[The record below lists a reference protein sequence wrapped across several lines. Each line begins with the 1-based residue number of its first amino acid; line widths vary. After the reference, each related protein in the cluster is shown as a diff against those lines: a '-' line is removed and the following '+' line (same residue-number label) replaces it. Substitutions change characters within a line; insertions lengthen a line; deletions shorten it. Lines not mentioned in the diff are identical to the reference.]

1 MSKVKLFAGVVAAG
15 VLGLCSTS
23 AQAALLTPEADAF
36 VRGGSSNQNTNFG
49 SALSVPVKP
58 GNDLSFNRRGYV
70 RFDVSSLSAGVTAAT
85 LTIEG
90 SFDNGDVN
98 GAPLTIWGLN
108 DGNAGENW
116 GESTITWLN
125 APANL
130 NSNSGTG
137 IDASEA
143 TLLGSYADGSDVP
156 SGGGAATFTFDDVA
170 LVNFLNADTDGLATL
185 IFVAA
190 SQGPSPISFRFDSK
204 EATGGS
210 GLTLDATVI
219 PEPASAGLI
228 GAGMLLLAARR
239 RR

>member
-1 MSKVKLFAGVVAAG
+1 MSKIKLVAAA

-23 AQAALLTPEADAF
+23 AQGALLTPEADAF
-36 VRGGSSNQNTNFG
+36 IRGGTSNNTNFG
-49 SALSVPVKP
+49 AIANVQVKP
-58 GNDLSFNRRGYV
+58 GNNLAFNRRGYV

-116 GESTITWLN
+116 DESAITWSN
-125 APANL
+125 APANV
-130 NSNSGTG
+130 NTASGPG
-137 IDASEA
+137 VNAAEA

-156 SGGGAATFTFDDVA
+156 SGGGPATFTFDDVA
-170 LVNFLNADTDGLATL
+170 LTNFLNADTDGFVTL
-185 IFVAA
+185 IFTGT
-190 SQGPSPISFRFDSK
+190 SQGGSPISFRFDSK

-228 GAGMLLLAARR
+228 GAGMLLLTARR